1 MKARTS
7 LFMLGLAVCL
17 AAAAAFAELVT
28 LAWDPNPPE
37 PAVGYYTIYSR
48 LDGEPYLGILD
59 VEPSGEPQ
67 ASVDV
72 EIPGGFCRFFVC
84 TATSAVGGYESG
96 YSNEVYKCKPADQ
109 EPPPDFG
116 RSDCSEDHPCANDCD
131 GDGDV
136 DGSDL
141 VLVSAGAC
149 GQTRH
154 LPEFSP
160 EPLPPTAAARGGGGG
175 GGGCF
180 ISVAGGV

>member
-1 MKARTS
+1 MIARTS

-48 LDGEPYLGILD
+48 LEGEPYLGILD

-72 EIPGGFCRFFVC
+72 EIPAGYCRFFVA

-96 YSNEVYKCKPADQ
+96 YSNEVYKCNPADQ
-109 EPPPDFG
+109 EPPPDYG
-116 RSDCSEDHPCANDCD
+116 RTDCTAEHPCANDCD

-141 VLVSAGAC
+141 ALVISGAC
-149 GQTRH
+149 GQTRQIPT
-154 LPEFSP
+154 LAP
-160 EPLPPTAAARGGGGG
+160 EPGPPVSGRGSGGGG

-180 ISVAGGV
+180 IAAAGGE